1 MSVGSVTLF
10 KCHKNSQFYPYLLD
24 ITLHLHEINSFF
36 FGGCKTWPKKCKS
49 NKKVAKQHPYA
60 LFTCILEISFIFGPL
75 HTIEYYLLVSIS
87 VAMVMTDDFQNKL
100 NYNVMEICKNC
111 ENICGDRIHQRLSGY
126 ILTRKKW
133 IINSHTME
141 QSQLWSKFMTKVVT
155 AP

>member
-10 KCHKNSQFYPYLLD
+10 TCHKNSQFYPYLLD

-36 FGGCKTWPKKCKS
+36 GECKKTWPKKCKS

-60 LFTCILEISFIFGPL
+60 LFTCILGISFIFGLL

-87 VAMVMTDDFQNKL
+87 VAMVMTDDFQKKL
-100 NYNVMEICKNC
+100 NYNVMEICKNR
-111 ENICGDRIHQRLSGY
+111 ENICGDKTHQKLMGC

-133 IINSHTME
+133 ISNSHAME
-141 QSQLWSKFMTKVVT
+141 HSQLWSKFVTKVMT
-155 AP
+155 TP